1 MKLSKDLTYIEEDL
15 KYIVEFSDA
24 SEEEINNLH
33 NSFKNIR
40 ESNPFLKELINGFIV
55 VEFHTNN
62 ESICQKSLTY
72 IMQTVE

>member
-40 ESNPFLKELINGFIV
+40 ESNPFLKELINGIIV

-62 ESICQKSLTY
+62 ESICQKSLAY

>member
-62 ESICQKSLTY
+62 KSICQKSLAY